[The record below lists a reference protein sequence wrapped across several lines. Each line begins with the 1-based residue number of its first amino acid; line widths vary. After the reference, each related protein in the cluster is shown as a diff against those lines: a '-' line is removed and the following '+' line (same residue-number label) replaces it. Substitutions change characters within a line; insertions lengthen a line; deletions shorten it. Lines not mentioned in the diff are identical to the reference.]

1 MIKQLML
8 GAAVLAGVVGVS
20 GGASAA
26 ETFTPGTNDQVATNQ
41 GTTKISLTGDTTTS
55 SLWENPNGSGDGQKA
70 TENSA
75 GKKAFG
81 LVLVTVPSFN
91 FGEKTLTGQA
101 TESATA
107 TGTDNIKVQDLRYDE
122 NGYKVFAAASKLV
135 NEKKTELPVTA
146 LTLSVLDGTQDENG
160 GQLSGTGDTPATIL
174 DANKATSATGTDTTA
189 DTTGLIAGHGN
200 LIAQD
205 KTGNADG
212 TYESGAVTA
221 KLDFGAPRLKTGN
234 YTGKITYTLQDDA
247 LK

>member
-20 GGASAA
+20 GVASAA

-81 LVLVTVPSFN
+81 LVLVTVPN
-91 FGEKTLTGQA
+91 FDFGTKALSGQA

-107 TGTDNIKVQDLRYDE
+107 TGSDKIKVQDVRYDE

-146 LTLSVLDGTQDENG
+146 LTLAVLDGTKDENG
-160 GQLSGTGDTPATIL
+160 GQLTGNGDTPASIL
-174 DANKATSATGTDTTA
+174 NANKATSAGGTDTTA

-212 TYESGAVTA
+212 TYESGEVTA
-221 KLDFGAPRLKTGN
+221 KLDFSDPRLKTGN
-234 YTGKITYTLQDDA
+234 YAGNITYTLQDDA